1 MFAEILHH
9 SFDFFCTRLSFT
21 HDRNTLFLRKSV
33 FDIYVLQQFIH
44 RLTVIFRPCRYLGHH
59 GTRRHGIFITNEIFY
74 QEAVTFFSA
83 TDILTFT
90 LKFPHYGS
98 NPFKSGVHI
107 EALYS
112 VTVGDFLHQFCG
124 YDRLYHICSFTNAAS
139 RLILRNKVMS
149 KEQSI
154 LVSIH

>member
-1 MFAEILHH
+1 MCNKRGIIFCQYDFRPGDFGNRVFAEILHH

-59 GTRRHGIFITNEIFY
+59 GTRRHGVFITNEIFY

-83 TDILTFT
+83 ADILTFT
-90 LKFPHYGS
+90 LKLPHYGS

-112 VTVGDFLHQFCG
+112 VTIVFTI
-124 YDRLYHICSFTNAAS
+124 YAPSRMRPVALYCEI
-139 RLILRNKVMS
+139 R
-149 KEQSI
+149 
-154 LVSIH
+154 